1 MSIFSDCK
9 KKIMNSIFRY
19 GSSEYSPNTL
29 KKTTILIF
37 VQHQLSQRT
46 IVLIDNKFSTTP
58 QFHLQYTLNT
68 GVAALLLCNNWCEI
82 DAPVSTYI
90 DVRQS

>member
-1 MSIFSDCK
+1 
-9 KKIMNSIFRY
+9 MNSIFRY
-19 GSSEYSPNTL
+19 
-29 KKTTILIF
+29 
-37 VQHQLSQRT
+37 
-46 IVLIDNKFSTTP
+46 VLIDNKFSTTP